1 MVKLLPE
8 TGKIGD
14 GIQKIDND
22 LNFEWAKF
30 EYVQSQE
37 YTSRKTQEA
46 FGHKCVGPEGEV

>member
-22 LNFEWAKF
+22 LNFEQAKF